1 MLPVSQLILT
11 DDIYQRHVAARGS
24 ERNGAFHVLHR
35 LLKPICLGGFGLDV
49 QRLLKKGD
57 GRINMR
63 RRSILDILSRGA
75 YFTPKTRVVLNG
87 RKP

>member
-1 MLPVSQLILT
+1 
-11 DDIYQRHVAARGS
+11 
-24 ERNGAFHVLHR
+24 
-35 LLKPICLGGFGLDV
+35 LKPICLGGFGLDV